1 MTRNSAQLAISGD
14 APAELAGPAAHPAFH
29 FRRASHIASL
39 NIDVEE
45 YQHRATGALHYHL
58 GNGNPEN
65 VFLVALRT
73 APLDSTGVAHILEHT
88 SLCGSAKFP
97 VRDPFFMM
105 TRRSLN
111 TFMNAFTSSDWT
123 AYPFASKNRKD
134 FNNLLHVY
142 MDAVFFPNLNELDF
156 AQEGHRLEFSDA
168 ADPDSELRIKGV
180 VYNEMKGAMSSPAS
194 VLWHSMCRHLFPET
208 TYHFNSGGDPGEIPK
223 LGYRQLLDFHRRH
236 YHPGNSVL
244 MTFGDIPA
252 SEHQASFEELALG
265 QFKPLETAIT
275 IPDEARLGAPLRVEE
290 RYHCEDGEPGR
301 KTLGRKTHVA
311 LGWLLGHSSDLQQQF
326 RARLLASVLLDN
338 SASPL
343 LRALESSGIG
353 TAPSPLCG
361 LESAHREMSFMAG
374 LEGCESA
381 ATADVE
387 TLVLGVLEQVA
398 EEGVDF
404 EQVEAALH
412 QLELDQREIG
422 GGSYPYGLQ
431 LILAGLPAAIHRG
444 DPAEMLDL
452 DPVLE
457 KLRRQIRDADFIPGL
472 VRELLLDNPHRVTL
486 TLQPDAELAARK
498 AALENRRLAA
508 IRSRL
513 DEEDKAAIVEQ
524 SRRLLERQNLEDDPE
539 ILPRVGLDD
548 VPAQIS
554 EPARESLRL
563 SGGDAASF
571 YDQAANGLAYQQIV
585 FTLPRLEED
594 QLDCLQLYAACLG
607 ELGVGARDYAEAQT
621 WQSRICGGI
630 GGFGIIRPPLGDV
643 QSNRALFGISAKC
656 LVENHGALSGLLR
669 ETIDTLRFDE
679 GRRVKDLIEQIQ
691 ARKENSLISH
701 GHSLAMKLACS
712 GMSPAAH
719 LAHRGSGLESIRSL
733 RELTQK
739 LPEAEAQE
747 NLLERFAALH
757 RRITASEKQFLLVAE
772 GEHRQRLLDDLE
784 TAWPGA
790 PDSTAAAGTRAEAFM
805 LPPLRERVCE
815 AWTTATTV
823 NFCAKAWPS
832 APAGHEDS
840 PALHVLARFLNN
852 GFLHRAVREQGGAYG
867 SGASQHADA
876 AVFRCFSYRD
886 PRLAD
891 TLADFDRGL
900 DWIMS
905 GKHGGRQLEEAILG
919 VIAAMD
925 KPSSPAGEA
934 EAAFYN
940 HLFGRGLEQ
949 RMQFRKR
956 VLATTIAD
964 LRAVTERYL
973 KTGGA
978 SYGIITSRASAETLK
993 LKDLKV
999 VNL

>member
-1 MTRNSAQLAISGD
+1 MTQSSAQLATTG
-14 APAELAGPAAHPAFH
+14 AAAAEPAAHPAFL
-29 FRRASHIASL
+29 FRGASHIASL

-156 AQEGHRLEFSDA
+156 AQEGHRLEF
-168 ADPDSELRIKGV
+168 ADTDNPDSELCIKGV

-236 YHPGNSVL
+236 YHPGNSVF

-252 SEHQASFEELALG
+252 SEHQADFEELALG
-265 QFKPLETAIT
+265 QFKPLETAVT
-275 IPDEARLGAPLRVEE
+275 IPDEARLGAPVRVEE
-290 RYHCEDGEPGR
+290 RYHCEDGDLGR
-301 KTLGRKTHVA
+301 KTLARKTHVA
-311 LGWLLGHSSDLQQQF
+311 LGWLLGHSSDLEQQF
-326 RARLLASVLLDN
+326 RAQLLSSVLLDN

-361 LESAHREMSFMAG
+361 LESSHREMSFMAG
-374 LEGCESA
+374 LEGCESG

-387 TLVLGVLEQVA
+387 KLILGVIEKVA
-398 EEGVDF
+398 LEGVPF
-404 EQVEAALH
+404 GQVEAALH

-444 DPAEMLDL
+444 DPVEMLNL
-452 DPVLE
+452 DPVLD

-486 TLQPDAELAARK
+486 TLQPDAELAARRT
-498 AALENRRLAA
+498 ALESRRLAA
-508 IRSRL
+508 IRSGL
-513 DEEDKAAIVEQ
+513 DENDKAAIVDQ
-524 SRRLLERQNLEDDPE
+524 SRRLLERQMLEDDPE

-554 EPARESLRL
+554 EPERESLRL
-563 SGGDAASF
+563 SGGDAVSF
-571 YDQAANGLAYQQIV
+571 YSQAANGLAYQQVV
-585 FTLPRLEED
+585 FSLPRLED
-594 QLDCLQLYAACLG
+594 DLIDCLQLYAACLG
-607 ELGVGARDYAEAQT
+607 ELGVGARDYAEVQT
-621 WQSRICGGI
+621 WQSRISGGV
-630 GGFGIIRPPLGDV
+630 GGFSSIRPPLGDV
-643 QSNRALFGISAKC
+643 QANRALFSISAKC
-656 LVENHGALSGLLR
+656 LVQNHRALSGLLR
-669 ETIDTLRFDE
+669 ETIDKLRFNE
-679 GRRVKDLIEQIQ
+679 GRRVKDLLEQIQ
-691 ARKENSLISH
+691 ARKENSLTSH

-712 GMSPAAH
+712 GMSPGAR
-719 LAHRGSGLESIRSL
+719 LAHRASGLESIRRL
-733 RELTQK
+733 RELTK
-739 LPEAEAQE
+739 TLAEAGAQQS
-747 NLLERFAALH
+747 LLERFAALH
-757 RRITASEKQFLLVAE
+757 RRIIASERQFLLVAE
-772 GEHRQRLLDDLE
+772 GEHRQRLLADLDA
-784 TAWPGA
+784 AWPGA
-790 PDSTAAAGTRAEAFM
+790 GTGSLDEDFT

-840 PALHVLARFLNN
+840 PVLHVLARFLNN

-900 DWIMS
+900 DWVMS
-905 GKHGGRQLEEAILG
+905 GKHQDRQLEEAILG

-934 EAAFYN
+934 EIAFYN
-940 HLFGRGLEQ
+940 DLFGRSLDQ
-949 RMQFRKR
+949 RLDFRRR

-973 KTGGA
+973 TTDGA
-978 SYGIITSRASAETLK
+978 SHGIITSRQSAEILK
-993 LKDLKV
+993 LNDLKV